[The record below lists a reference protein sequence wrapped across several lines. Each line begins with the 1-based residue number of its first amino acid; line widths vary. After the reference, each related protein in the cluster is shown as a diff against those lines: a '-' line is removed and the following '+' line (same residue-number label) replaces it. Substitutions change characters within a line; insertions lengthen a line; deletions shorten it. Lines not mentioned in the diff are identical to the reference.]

1 MHPKLKLAAV
11 LLLVII
17 SAVLISADVSVINAL
32 NRQYASLSDIA
43 RKYNLGLRRTVD
55 RIDLG
60 RQGAQLSFFPDKRY
74 AYYNNVK
81 FTLDFPA
88 FVKGGRG
95 YVSVSDMRSLVDPL
109 LNTRNL
115 YKQKIQT
122 IILDPGHGG
131 KDCGALGK
139 ITQEKLINLRL
150 AKRLAELLTR
160 MGYNVVL
167 TRNGDSTLTLEQRTG
182 IASQR
187 KADLFLSLHVNS
199 AADRSISG
207 IETFCLTPSGAPSS
221 NGGTP
226 DYRRLSGNR
235 FDSNNIMLAYC
246 MQRNLLV
253 KTGAEDRG
261 VKRARFQVLRDV
273 NCPAVLIEIGFIS
286 NRAEEQKMAGSA
298 YIDTVARAIADG
310 VGNYQRAL
318 R

>member
-1 MHPKLKLAAV
+1 MHAKLKLAAA
-11 LLLVII
+11 LFLII
-17 SAVLISADVSVINAL
+17 VSAVLISADVSVINAL
-32 NRQYASLSDIA
+32 NRQYASLTDIA
-43 RKYNLGLRRTVD
+43 RKYNLSLRRTVD
-55 RIDLG
+55 RIDMRG
-60 RQGAQLSFFPDKRY
+60 QGTQLSFFPDKRY

-81 FTLDFPA
+81 FSLDFPA

-95 YVSVSDMRSLVDPL
+95 YVSVSDLRSLIDPL
-109 LNTRNL
+109 LNGRNL
-115 YKQKIQT
+115 YKQKLQT
-122 IILDPGHGG
+122 IVLDPGHGG

-139 ITQEKLINLRL
+139 ITQEKTINLRL
-150 AKRLAELLTR
+150 AKRLAELLKR

-167 TRNGDSTLTLEQRTG
+167 TRNGDSTLALEQRTG

-187 KADLFLSLHVNS
+187 KADLYISLHVNS
-199 AADRSISG
+199 AADRSITG
-207 IETFCLTPSGAPSS
+207 IETFCLTPSGAASS

-273 NCPAVLIEIGFIS
+273 NCPAVLVEIGFIS
-286 NRAEEQKMAGSA
+286 NRAEEQKMAGDA
-298 YIDTVARAIADG
+298 YLDTVSRAIADG
-310 VGNYQRAL
+310 ITTYQRSL